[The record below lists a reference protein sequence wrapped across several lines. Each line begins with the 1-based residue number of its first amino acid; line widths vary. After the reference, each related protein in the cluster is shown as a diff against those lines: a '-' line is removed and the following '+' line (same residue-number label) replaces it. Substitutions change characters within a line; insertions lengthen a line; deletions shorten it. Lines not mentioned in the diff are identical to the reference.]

1 MDPNSTRASPFE
13 SISRSN
19 TFAKFGM
26 REESARNSAFSS
38 MFCFRGR
45 VSMDAGLKI
54 STIPSKTYPY
64 NEGEIGVRV
73 GSSDG
78 MEGMGVAHLRKC
90 RLGHLSMNHRIGR
103 NGGGG
108 AGSGD
113 DRGG

>member
-1 MDPNSTRASPFE
+1 
-13 SISRSN
+13 
-19 TFAKFGM
+19 
-26 REESARNSAFSS
+26 
-38 MFCFRGR
+38 
-45 VSMDAGLKI
+45 MDAGLKI